1 MDVRQIDSKDT
12 LQLRSQILREGRP
25 LDQCQFEGDNEDQT
39 FHLGA
44 FIDEKLVSVASFYL
58 DKHPE
63 LSGEYHYR
71 LRGMAT
77 AQEFRRQ
84 GLSSALLRTAFPMI
98 KKNSVHL
105 VWCNARS
112 SAIGFYHKV
121 GFEKV
126 GSEFEIPDVGPH
138 YLMFIEI

>member
-12 LQLRSQILREGRP
+12 LELRSIVLREGRP
-25 LDQCQFEGDNEDQT
+25 LEECHFENDDKDQT

-58 DKHPE
+58 EKHPE
-63 LSGEYHYR
+63 LPGDYHYR

-77 AQEFRRQ
+77 AQDFRGQ
-84 GLSSALLRTAFPMI
+84 GLSSALLRTAFPLI
-98 KKNSVHL
+98 KKNSVNL

-112 SAIGFYHKV
+112 SATGFYHKV
-121 GFEKV
+121 GFELV
-126 GSEFEIPDVGPH
+126 GEEFDIAGVGPH
-138 YLMFIEI
+138 YMMFINI